1 MAKRPPKPT
10 NAKPPRK
17 PRSQPLPGMEQVRRT
32 FLDRRAERVSEIR
45 AQKNALILEETDE
58 LRKTLRYMHDEGIKA
73 YKFAGVE
80 FERVEGEEKLRCR
93 TSKETAT
100 EMLPP
105 DAGDEVAEVELDEEG
120 VEP

>member
-1 MAKRPPKPT
+1 
-10 NAKPPRK
+10 
-17 PRSQPLPGMEQVRRT
+17 MEQVRRT